1 VRPKLNLFGTYST
14 VFILKGI
21 ALELVQENET
31 SFYPLNEEQKL
42 WKIAD
47 SFRMLVCTELR
58 NLGSHER
65 AFLRGDYLFKI
76 DGDPRFIVMVDESGS
91 WSVCLSK
98 NIDNSI
104 EYEIDSGCHWS
115 VSKNQVINVIEG
127 SARSTILTDSNT
139 LYKLLIGT
147 LKAHIAFVTGKVTI
161 AGDLSAFLK
170 MVSLLKLSGVKP
182 KNEKRFQSKL

>member
-1 VRPKLNLFGTYST
+1 MKPKLNLLGIYSS
-14 VFILKGI
+14 VFIWKGI
-21 ALELVQENET
+21 ALELVQENEA
-31 SFYPLNEEQKL
+31 SFYPLNEEQRL

-47 SFRMLVCTELR
+47 SFRILVCTELR
-58 NLGSHER
+58 NLPSHER
-65 AFLRGDYLFKI
+65 TSLRGDYLFKI
-76 DGDPRFIVMVDESGS
+76 DGNPRFIVMVDESGS

-98 NIDNSI
+98 KTDNSLK
-104 EYEIDSGCHWS
+104 YEIDSGCLWP
-115 VSKNQVINVIEG
+115 VSKNQVINVIDG

-170 MVSLLKLSGVKP
+170 MVSLLKRSGVRP
-182 KNEKRFQSKL
+182 KNEKRIQSKL